1 MNDGTSESA
10 RFTLAVAPGWRMF
23 AARHTMVGP
32 SSTGSQSDSVRFG
45 SAAETTVAASIV
57 SPPTSVTPSTR
68 PSRERISA
76 TSAPVRIVTPNAF
89 ALASSAVA
97 RAPLPPLAIVLCPGA
112 PPSLP
117 AESIR
122 KTAAEPAAHGPVAV

>member
-10 RFTLAVAPGWRMF
+10 RFTLAVAPGWRMLD
-23 AARHTMVGP
+23 ARQTIVGP
-32 SSTGSQSDSVRFG
+32 SSTGSQSASVRLG
-45 SAAETTVAASIV
+45 SAAETTVAASID
-57 SPPTSVTPSTR
+57 SPSASVTPTTR

-76 TSAPVRIVTPNAF
+76 TSAPVRIVTPYAF
-89 ALASSAVA
+89 ALASSADA
-97 RAPLPPLAIVLCPGA
+97 SAPLPPLAIVLCPGA

-122 KTAAEPAAHGPVAV
+122 NTAAEPAAHGPVDV